1 MALGRTSDRGS
12 EAQPEEEEDLEM
24 IPGRTVSGI
33 DITEFQSQSGR
44 LADHKT
50 TTPGG
55 ITTGGLSFS
64 LEVQGNPY

>member
-1 MALGRTSDRGS
+1 
-12 EAQPEEEEDLEM
+12 M